1 MRKLLIGFVV
11 VVVIGVPLYLR
22 FHHKKSQPEEA
33 YAGNREVTVWST
45 TAQVRSALGTVNFG
59 DKVNVVSRFGDQVQ
73 VRTANGI
80 TGWVVEHELLTAEF
94 WQRAKELNAATDARP
109 VEARGRTRV
118 LSNMHLEP
126 GRDAP
131 RIRQVN
137 KNVAVDLYERRVV
150 PVPAAG
156 VIKTADEESTNS
168 SDAASS
174 DARKED
180 WWLVRAHLPDQT
192 EMSGWIL
199 GRFIDLE
206 VPQPLPDY
214 ASAADM
220 RIVAWFEVNHVADS
234 NGETKPQ
241 YLALGVKGSEGQA
254 CDFTMMR
261 VFTWGKQR
269 ERYETA
275 FVESDVCGKLPV
287 KLTQATAPGGDVS
300 FEFADLIDKG
310 ADGAPQQRVYRMH
323 QTIVRRVRTE
333 GEVAARHAKP
343 GKKTLAIRNI
353 GASAHAPVR

>member
-1 MRKLLIGFVV
+1 MRKLLIGFIV

-22 FHHKKSQPEEA
+22 FRHAKPSLEAA
-33 YAGNREVTVWST
+33 YAGNKEVTVWST
-45 TAQVRSALGTVNFG
+45 TAQVRSPLTTVSFG

-80 TGWVVEHELLTAEF
+80 TGWVAEHELLTAEF
-94 WQRAKELNAATDARP
+94 WQKAKDLNSETGGKP
-109 VEARGRTRV
+109 IEARGRTRV

-137 KNVAVDLYERRVV
+137 KNVAVDLYERRAV

-156 VIKTADEESTNS
+156 VLKTSDEEGANNS
-168 SDAASS
+168 AAAAP

-206 VPQPLPDY
+206 VPAPLPDY

-220 RIVAWFEVNHVADS
+220 RIVAWFELNHVADS

-241 YLALGVKGSEGQA
+241 YLVLGVKGSEGQA

-275 FVESDVCGKLPV
+275 FVDSDVCGKLPL
-287 KLTQATAPGGDVS
+287 KLTPGAQPDGDAS
-300 FEFADLIDKG
+300 FSFDDLSNG
-310 ADGAPQQRVYRMH
+310 AAEQRLYHMH
-323 QTIVRRVRTE
+323 QTIVRRVRAA
-333 GEVAARHAKP
+333 GEAAPAKHAKAAR
-343 GKKTLAIRNI
+343 KTLAIRNT
-353 GASAHAPVR
+353 ASTGRVSEH

>member
-1 MRKLLIGFVV
+1 MRKLLIGFIVV
-11 VVVIGVPLYLR
+11 VVAGVPLYLR
-22 FHHKKSQPEEA
+22 FHHKKAAQESA

-45 TAQVRSALGTVNFG
+45 TAQVRSPLATVSFG
-59 DKVNVVSRFGDQVQ
+59 DKMDVVSRYGDQVQ
-73 VRTANGI
+73 VRTAGGI
-80 TGWVVEHELLTAEF
+80 TGWVSDHELLTAEF
-94 WQRAKELNAATDARP
+94 WQRAKDLNAATSAKP

-118 LSNMHLEP
+118 LSNMHLDA

-137 KNVAVDLYERRVV
+137 KNVAVDMYERRVV
-150 PVPAAG
+150 PVPSATLT
-156 VIKTADEESTNS
+156 KTADEEGSAAVG
-168 SDAASS
+168 DANF

-206 VPQPLPDY
+206 VPAPLPDY

-220 RIVAWFEVNHVADS
+220 RIVAWFELNHVPDDS
-234 NGETKPQ
+234 GGMKPQ
-241 YLALGVKGSEGQA
+241 YLVLGVKGSEGQA

-275 FVESDVCGKLPV
+275 FVESDVCGKLPL
-287 KLTQATAPGGDVS
+287 KLTPGAAPGGDAS
-300 FEFADLIDKG
+300 FGFEDLS
-310 ADGAPQQRVYRMH
+310 DGATGPRLYHMH
-323 QTIVRRVRTE
+323 QTIVRRVRAE
-333 GEVAARHAKP
+333 GEAAPVKRAKTA
-343 GKKTLAIRNI
+343 KKTLAIRNNTA
-353 GASAHAPVR
+353 GAHVPPR